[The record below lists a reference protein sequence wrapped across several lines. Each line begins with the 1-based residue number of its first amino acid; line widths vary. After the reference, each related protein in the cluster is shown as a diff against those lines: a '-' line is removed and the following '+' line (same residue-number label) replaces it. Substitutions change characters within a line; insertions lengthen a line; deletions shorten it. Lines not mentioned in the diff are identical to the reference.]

1 MSEMLENKPAV
12 KEPNQVPPLPS
23 SFSLISTLGV
33 VAMLSGLL
41 VVMVYE
47 YTKPI
52 IAENQRLATERAIF
66 KVLPT
71 ATSRLTFIL
80 NKGKITP
87 ALTDGKS
94 TGELIYVGYDAE
106 NQFVGLALNAAE
118 QGYQDIV
125 KLLYGYNP
133 DTGCITGYDVL
144 KSTETPGFGTK
155 ITTDEEFL
163 SNFNCL
169 DAKVNQEQS
178 GLINVIK
185 TVRHGTK
192 RNPWEID
199 AISGST
205 ITSNAVGRMFNK
217 SGQKL
222 HPLIAANL
230 TQLKSAKQLEVGNHD
245 QSN

>member
-1 MSEMLENKPAV
+1 MSDSPENKPN
-12 KEPNQVPPLPS
+12 ELPPLPT

-33 VAMLSGLL
+33 VAMISGFL
-41 VVMVYE
+41 VVLVYQ
-47 YTKPI
+47 YTQPM

-71 ATSRLTFIL
+71 ASSRLTFTL
-80 NKGKITP
+80 NEGTVELANDNTK
-87 ALTDGKS
+87 
-94 TGELIYVGYDAE
+94 GELLYAGYDKD
-106 NQFVGLALNAAE
+106 NNFVGMALNAAE

-133 DTGCITGYDVL
+133 STSCITGYDVL

-155 ITTDEEFL
+155 ITTDVAFL
-163 SNFNCL
+163 ANFNCL
-169 DAKVNQEQS
+169 DAKVNQEQTR
-178 GLINVIK
+178 LINVIK

-192 RNPWEID
+192 NNPWEID

-217 SGQKL
+217 SGHKL
-222 HPLIAANL
+222 HPVIAKNL
-230 TQLKSAKQLEVGNHD
+230 TFLRSAKQTKEITHGQLD
-245 QSN
+245 

>member
-1 MSEMLENKPAV
+1 MSDSLENQPPEHKPN
-12 KEPNQVPPLPS
+12 EVPPLPS

-41 VVMVYE
+41 VVLVYE

-52 IAENQRLATERAIF
+52 IAENQRIATERAIF
-66 KVLPT
+66 KVLPN
-71 ATSRLTFIL
+71 ATSRLTFVISE
-80 NKGKITP
+80 GKIKL
-87 ALTDGKS
+87 ADDKAK
-94 TGELIYVGYDAE
+94 GELIYAGYDA
-106 NQFVGLALNAAE
+106 NKQFVGMALNAAE

-125 KLLYGYNP
+125 KLLYGYQP
-133 DTGCITGYDVL
+133 ETGCITGYDVL

-155 ITTDEEFL
+155 ITSDEAFL

-169 DAKVNQEQS
+169 DAKVNPEQT

-192 RNPWEID
+192 KNPWEID

-205 ITSNAVGRMFNK
+205 ITSNAVGRMFNQ
-217 SGQKL
+217 SGQFL
-222 HPLIAANL
+222 HPIIAKNL
-230 TQLKSAKQLEVGNHD
+230 TLLKTTKQKEGREHE
-245 QSN
+245 